1 MAAPKPAPVRPAL
14 RRRSLYHEPVRKLCA
29 ALEQQLPFERPV
41 YLLER
46 GGNFALIVP
55 AADGGYQ
62 YLHCVRQST
71 FLEART
77 LGLVRLDDV
86 PAIPAYTRGGGDW
99 AYRAAPE
106 PARTITLTPTWI
118 EAPR

>member
-1 MAAPKPAPVRPAL
+1 MATPKPVPLRPAL
-14 RRRSLYHEPVRKLCA
+14 RRRSLYHEPVRKLCSV
-29 ALEQQLPFERPV
+29 LESQLPFERPC
-41 YLLER
+41 YLLAR

-62 YLHCVRQST
+62 YLHCIREST

-99 AYRAAPE
+99 AHRTTAE
-106 PARTITLTPTWI
+106 PARTITLTATWT